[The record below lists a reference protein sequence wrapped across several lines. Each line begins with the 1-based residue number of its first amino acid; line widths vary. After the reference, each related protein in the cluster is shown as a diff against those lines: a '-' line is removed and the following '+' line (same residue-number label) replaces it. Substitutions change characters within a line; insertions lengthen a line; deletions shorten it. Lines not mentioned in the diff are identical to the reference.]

1 MSLGD
6 PAFGHTFEAMRGLLV
21 DRCVQDMANKWEC
34 CLCGARWDE
43 LPVPDN
49 GSGAKEPHA
58 PDCILGATAR
68 AYLTS
73 SQRP

>member
-1 MSLGD
+1 VSLGD

-43 LPVPDN
+43 LPVP
-49 GSGAKEPHA
+49 HA
-58 PDCILGATAR
+58 PDCILGATPR